1 MEQDATAGRDR
12 DGPAQAV
19 GDDRGDDGRRDRA
32 SVAAGSAPT
41 SPATGRCSR
50 SCRRWPDRVWAI
62 EGCSG
67 IGRHVAMR
75 LLADGE
81 EVVDVPPKLSA
92 RTRVFATG
100 QGRKTDATDAH
111 SVALVGTRM
120 AGLRP
125 VVDDEQL
132 AVLRVLVDRRRS
144 LGEDHTRMI
153 SQLHQLLLELIPGG
167 AKKDL
172 SAAQAKAL
180 LAKVRPRDAA
190 GKTRRRVAAELIADL
205 ERIYARKK
213 AADKELKELVAATG
227 TSLMDLHGIGPSG
240 AARLLVEVG
249 DITRFPDRDHFASW
263 NGTAPIDASSG
274 DQVRHRLSR
283 AGNRQINRTL
293 HIMATVQLRNP
304 TEGRAYYDR
313 RKADGKTSM
322 EAMRALKRRLSNI
335 VYRTMLDD
343 AIATRDSSR
352 TGPGGQRG
360 NDSDSSATGSHPQHR
375 LFGQATSR
383 TRHHH
388 SLEPHS
394 RLLLDT
400 EGSQIRS
407 FQRAHMRNDARRA
420 DLTVAHWAGVPGG
433 MFLLLW
439 NTFSGSYLA
448 FTSPSRRYVSS
459 P

>member
-1 MEQDATAGRDR
+1 MNDAIGRVVVGMDPHKRSVTIEVMTADEAVVGGGRFGTD
-12 DGPAQAV
+12 
-19 GDDRGDDGRRDRA
+19 
-32 SVAAGSAPT
+32 AAGFIAL
-41 SPATGRCSR
+41 
-50 SCRRWPDRVWAI
+50 RRYVSQFPDRVWAI
-62 EGCSG
+62 EGCAG
-67 IGRHVAMR
+67 IGHHVAVR
-75 LLADGE
+75 LLAAGE
-81 EVVDVPPKLSA
+81 DVVDVPPKLSA

-125 VVDDEQL
+125 VVNDEQL

-144 LGEDHTRMI
+144 LGEDHTRMVA
-153 SQLHQLLLELIPGG
+153 QLHQLLLELIPGG

-172 SAAQAKAL
+172 SAAQAKAI
-180 LAKVRPRDAA
+180 LAKVRPRDTV
-190 GKTRRRVAAELIADL
+190 GKTRRRVAAELVADL
-205 ERIYARKK
+205 ERIHARKK
-213 AADKELKELVAATG
+213 AADRELTELLAATG
-227 TSLMDLHGIGPSG
+227 TTLTDLPGIGPSG

-313 RKADGKTSM
+313 RKTDGKTSM

-343 AIATRDSSR
+343 AIAHATTGSR

-360 NDSDSSATGSHPQHR
+360 NDSDSSAAGSHPHTGSSDKP
-375 LFGQATSR
+375 LPGPATSKPR
-383 TRHHH
+383 TPLPAA
-388 SLEPHS
+388 S
-394 RLLLDT
+394 
-400 EGSQIRS
+400 
-407 FQRAHMRNDARRA
+407 
-420 DLTVAHWAGVPGG
+420 
-433 MFLLLW
+433 
-439 NTFSGSYLA
+439 
-448 FTSPSRRYVSS
+448 
-459 P
+459 